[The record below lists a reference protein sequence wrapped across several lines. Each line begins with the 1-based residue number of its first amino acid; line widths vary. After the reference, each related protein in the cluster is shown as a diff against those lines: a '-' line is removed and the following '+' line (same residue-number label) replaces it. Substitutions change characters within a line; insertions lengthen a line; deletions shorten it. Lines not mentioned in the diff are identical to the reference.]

1 MKKLILILASSLF
14 FLFLGI
20 KSLLSKDL
28 SGNQLMCDGFIKNT
42 AIGID
47 FISESKGIYYEI
59 KNDPKWY
66 VEKDEFTYKVTPDYI
81 NMTGKINLYIP
92 QLSRETL
99 KLNRS
104 RQCQI
109 LDLKSKDM
117 DKLMNFTLETLKKE
131 SEAKNKL

>member
-1 MKKLILILASSLF
+1 
-14 FLFLGI
+14 
-20 KSLLSKDL
+20 
-28 SGNQLMCDGFIKNT
+28 
-42 AIGID
+42 
-47 FISESKGIYYEI
+47 
-59 KNDPKWY
+59 
-66 VEKDEFTYKVTPDYI
+66 
-81 NMTGKINLYIP
+81 MTGKINLYKP

-109 LDLKSKDM
+109 LDLKSKDL

>member
-1 MKKLILILASSLF
+1 
-14 FLFLGI
+14 
-20 KSLLSKDL
+20 
-28 SGNQLMCDGFIKNT
+28 MCDGFIKNT

>member
-1 MKKLILILASSLF
+1 MRPLILASSF

-20 KSLLSKDL
+20 KSVLSKDL

-42 AIGID
+42 AIGI
-47 FISESKGIYYEI
+47 ESKGIYYEI

-81 NMTGKINLYIP
+81 NMTGKINLYKL

-99 KLNRS
+99 
-104 RQCQI
+104 
-109 LDLKSKDM
+109 
-117 DKLMNFTLETLKKE
+117 
-131 SEAKNKL
+131 